1 MSDKSSNGKS
11 FHPAKPLIRSHMPC
25 DFSISL
31 EKYTSNRSVRFPS
44 DFGLYQE
51 LSGFDPTY
59 KNIVDYIVR
68 ITHRIWETDRR
79 EVEYIGETYS
89 EDSRVFDDYGLQLGS
104 KKIISDTYHTTGAFP
119 DIILDAEE
127 VIWAGDDKLGF
138 HTSHLTRIIGTN
150 TGVSRYGDPTNKK
163 INVMVIANC
172 IALENQIFHEH
183 VLYNTSAMLQQLDID
198 LWKEAERLVNDP
210 PAGWPRSTEVWS
222 DLRTSASPKNPLHIS
237 TPVHG
242 FDPDRFAREVHYS
255 IWNGDIDA
263 SSKYYSTT
271 VQFEGT
277 TNRLFE
283 GFEAYRSY
291 VEEVRTAFPDLN
303 LQVDEVYWIGNEDDG
318 WLISTRWSAD
328 GTHLGASIYKEPTGG
343 KCQLWGITQWRVR
356 SQIIEAEWQLFNE
369 FDLIMQITRAREH
382 QDFNN

>member
-1 MSDKSSNGKS
+1 MSDKSNIGKS

-31 EKYTSNRSVRFPS
+31 EKYTSKRSVRIPS

-51 LSGFDPTY
+51 MSGFDLTY

-150 TGVSRYGDPTNKK
+150 TGGSRYGDPTNKK

-198 LWKEAERLVNDP
+198 LWQEAERLVNDP
-210 PAGWPRSTEVWS
+210 PAGWPRSTEVWK
-222 DLRTSASPKNPLHIS
+222 DLRTSASPQNPLHIS
-237 TPVHG
+237 TPVQG
-242 FDPDRFAREVHYS
+242 FDPDEFAREVHDS
-255 IWNGDIDA
+255 IWNGDINA
-263 SSKYYSTT
+263 LSKYYSNT

-283 GFEAYRSY
+283 GVDAYRTY
-291 VEEVRTAFPDLN
+291 VEELRTAFPDLT
-303 LQVDEVYWIGNEDDG
+303 LQVDEVYWMGNEDDG

-328 GTHLGASIYKEPTGG
+328 GTHLGAGIYKKPTNG

-369 FDLIMQITRAREH
+369 FDLIMQITRARKH
-382 QDFNN
+382 KGFKK